1 MTAKRKKDTSFS
13 KHRKCRLTD
22 ASCLS
27 MPVQSLF
34 TKLLNSLVCNF
45 PEFRALKMAYFAVIL
60 HQCEDERITSN
71 GIEYR
76 YRLPPTT
83 QAMSLY
89 THWQWSGK
97 LRNTRGFLKP
107 AYKKALESNVLSTS
121 SLPERANP
129 WKFYNGGIFFP
140 IFFGGG
146 GVWTLCHPKYRIG
159 STHLAP
165 KSHLWRVHE
174 LTLSST

>member
-76 YRLPPTT
+76 YRLPPNICH
-83 QAMSLY
+83 Y
-89 THWQWSGK
+89 THTHSHSGLASWEILEVFSNLHTKKLWKVMCCQPLHYQKKQIHEYLQWW
-97 LRNTRGFLKP
+97 L
-107 AYKKALESNVLSTS
+107 
-121 SLPERANP
+121 
-129 WKFYNGGIFFP
+129 
-140 IFFGGG
+140 FFGGE
-146 GVWTLCHPKYRIG
+146 G
-159 STHLAP
+159 SEPGFTP
-165 KSHLWRVHE
+165 N
-174 LTLSST
+174 TG

>member
-45 PEFRALKMAYFAVIL
+45 PEFRALKMAYFAVTL

-76 YRLPPTT
+76 YRLPPNICH
-83 QAMSLY
+83 Y
-89 THWQWSGK
+89 THTHSG
-97 LRNTRGFLKP
+97 LASWEILEVFSNLHT
-107 AYKKALESNVLSTS
+107 KKALDSNMLSTS
-121 SLPERANP
+121 SLPERAKP
-129 WKFYNGGIFFP
+129 WMFYNGASFSFL
-140 IFFGGG
+140 GGG
-146 GVWTLCHPKYRIG
+146 SEPGITPNTG
-159 STHLAP
+159 
-165 KSHLWRVHE
+165 
-174 LTLSST
+174 